1 MKADIITT
9 GDEILIGHIIDTNAT
24 WIAKQLESLGV
35 HVRQITSIS
44 DDKAHIC
51 NVLDSALKSSKI
63 VVLTGGLGP
72 TNDDVTKHAL
82 CDFFLDELV
91 MNQEVFSNVKR
102 LFAKN
107 NRRIN
112 HLNKQQAMIP
122 SKSIVLPNAL
132 GTAPGIFFD
141 LNDKLVLSLPGVPYE
156 MKGLMHQFLP
166 IIKEKFN
173 IPFVLH
179 KTIILRGIVESHLA
193 ELVQD
198 WERQLPAIIKLAYLP
213 SKGYIRLRFTSRGLD
228 KLLLEKITQEQID
241 KLQLVAGQYFC
252 PFQQLRIE
260 LIIGELLKEKGFTI
274 ATAESCT
281 GGNIAGRIT
290 SIPGSS
296 AYFKGSVV
304 AYSEEVKQDQL
315 GVRAQTLANHH
326 IVSEA
331 VVKEM
336 AQGVKERLNT
346 DYAIATSGVAGPGG
360 AEEGRPVG
368 TVCVA
373 IASPAD
379 LDTYTFHLKGNRND
393 VIEKAIEN
401 SLWALK
407 ETLEK

>member
-1 MKADIITT
+1 MKADIITI

-51 NVLDSALKSSKI
+51 NVLDSAIKSSKI

-91 MNQEVFSNVKR
+91 MDQEVFSNVKR

-166 IIKEKFN
+166 IIKEKF
-173 IPFVLH
+173 IYCF
-179 KTIILRGIVESHLA
+179 GIC
-193 ELVQD
+193 
-198 WERQLPAIIKLAYLP
+198 
-213 SKGYIRLRFTSRGLD
+213 
-228 KLLLEKITQEQID
+228 TQ
-241 KLQLVAGQYFC
+241 
-252 PFQQLRIE
+252 
-260 LIIGELLKEKGFTI
+260 T
-274 ATAESCT
+274 
-281 GGNIAGRIT
+281 
-290 SIPGSS
+290 
-296 AYFKGSVV
+296 
-304 AYSEEVKQDQL
+304 
-315 GVRAQTLANHH
+315 
-326 IVSEA
+326 
-331 VVKEM
+331 
-336 AQGVKERLNT
+336 
-346 DYAIATSGVAGPGG
+346 
-360 AEEGRPVG
+360 
-368 TVCVA
+368 
-373 IASPAD
+373 
-379 LDTYTFHLKGNRND
+379 
-393 VIEKAIEN
+393 
-401 SLWALK
+401 
-407 ETLEK
+407 